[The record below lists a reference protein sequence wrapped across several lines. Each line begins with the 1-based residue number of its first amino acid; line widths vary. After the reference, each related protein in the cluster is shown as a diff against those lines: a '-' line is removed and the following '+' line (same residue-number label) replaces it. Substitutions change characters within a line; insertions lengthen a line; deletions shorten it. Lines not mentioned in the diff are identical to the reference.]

1 MTDGTDDRQAQGQAN
16 GSHRPSPAEKIPV
29 DFLGVSTDKVLR
41 MTGQVI
47 EATDGLDR
55 IIERVE
61 SSLREA
67 RALAELHV
75 PFSEDMLVSVHAI
88 STAVESMAKQVEQVS
103 SACAV
108 LSLQSMADMARGLQ
122 KHVARIAVARSG

>member
-1 MTDGTDDRQAQGQAN
+1 MTDSIDSQAQGPAN
-16 GSHRPSPAEKIPV
+16 GSGRSSPAGDIPV
-29 DFLGVSTDKVLR
+29 DFLGVSADKVLR

-61 SSLREA
+61 CSLREA
-67 RALAELHV
+67 RALAEFHV
-75 PFSEDMLVSVHAI
+75 PFSDDMLVSVRTI
-88 STAVESMAKQVEQVS
+88 SIAVESMAKQVERVS
-103 SACAV
+103 SASAV

-122 KHVARIAVARSG
+122 KHVAQIAVARSG

>member
-1 MTDGTDDRQAQGQAN
+1 MTDSIDRRAQGQAN
-16 GSHRPSPAEKIPV
+16 GSDRSSPPGEVPV
-29 DFLGVSTDKVLR
+29 DFFGGSADKVLR

-75 PFSEDMLVSVHAI
+75 PFSDDMLVSVHSI
-88 STAVESMAKQVEQVS
+88 STAVESMAKQVERVS

-122 KHVARIAVARSG
+122 KHVAQIAVARSG